1 MINNAQ
7 QMNASPSKLFESKHM
22 PTTSF
27 SENINSSKKNPV
39 KQNLTFY
46 EGRWKQILVNLLSTL
61 PSPKDMCSKK
71 VNGFSRPSTSGAGKA
86 WKDYPLDEL
95 LISLP
100 QTVFRVR

>member
-7 QMNASPSKLFESKHM
+7 RMNVSPSKLFESKHM
-22 PTTSF
+22 PTTTF
-27 SENINSSKKNPV
+27 INSSKKNPV

-46 EGRWKQILVNLLSTL
+46 EGRWKQILVNLLSTR

-100 QTVFRVR
+100 QTVSRVR